1 MLISRGLGWRL
12 NNNKVMCA
20 GIRRQ
25 HQHQHQ
31 HRLTK
36 VLPPIVRQTRVC
48 WLVIV
53 ICAGGISSC
62 ETRQQITGSCACAC
76 ACACA
81 RLAAYR
87 TSETKNSMIL
97 SRHSDPLLS
106 PAWLVSSQI
115 LSLHQHPPPDSTHI
129 HTTHRPAA
137 RRISFTPSSISPAT
151 SKRRRIHPPLR
162 DPPPP
167 HSANCLQR
175 RYNTTHHP
183 SRTYSVLRGR
193 PPPTHALKEAVHS
206 PEFMYSSHAH
216 AFALDPPPEQPQ
228 PFRITR
234 TSRHPTHN
242 STNG

>member
-1 MLISRGLGWRL
+1 MMMIVSGTLG
-12 NNNKVMCA
+12 
-20 GIRRQ
+20 
-25 HQHQHQ
+25 
-31 HRLTK
+31 
-36 VLPPIVRQTRVC
+36 
-48 WLVIV
+48 
-53 ICAGGISSC
+53 
-62 ETRQQITGSCACAC
+62 
-76 ACACA
+76 
-81 RLAAYR
+81 
-87 TSETKNSMIL
+87 
-97 SRHSDPLLS
+97 HSDPLRRPPL
-106 PAWLVSSQI
+106 ALLALVSSQI

-175 RYNTTHHP
+175 RSITTTPNP
-183 SRTYSVLRGR
+183 SHSYSVPRGR
-193 PPPTHALKEAVHS
+193 PLPTHALKEAVHS

-234 TSRHPTHN
+234 RSRLSSHN